1 MALKK
6 IKDLE
11 LITEP
16 ADADDVIIENTSSQT
31 KRTNIGSILELAV
44 EKIKNVTFPGLTT
57 TAKQLVESVN
67 ELDGEIGKLEDLT
80 TNNKNSI
87 VVAVNELD
95 GKMQDSD
102 WKTGTLSTSFAA
114 AGGESANTPE
124 YRKIGKTVFIR
135 GKVSPRAAL
144 AGSASSVT
152 IFSLPE
158 GYRPSKAE
166 TLVCQGTGKST
177 WLLQI
182 FAGGTVTFSRYG
194 TNTLESCPTSA
205 QLMFSASYLVD

>member
-11 LITEP
+11 LTTEP
-16 ADADDVIIENTSSQT
+16 ADTDDVIIENASSQT
-31 KRTNIGSILELAV
+31 KRTNIGSILQLAV
-44 EKIKNVTFPGLTT
+44 EKIKNATFSGLTT
-57 TAKQLVESVN
+57 TAKQLVGSIN
-67 ELDGEIGKLEDLT
+67 ELDGEIGKLNDLT

-95 GKMQDSD
+95 GKMQDSG
-102 WKTGTLSTSFAA
+102 WKTGTLSSSFVAVD
-114 AGGESANTPE
+114 GNSANTPE
-124 YRKIGKTVFIR
+124 YRKIGKTVYIR

-158 GYRPSKAE
+158 GCRPSKAE
-166 TLVCQGTGKST
+166 TFVCQGTSKNT
-177 WLLQI
+177 WLLQV
-182 FAGGTVTFSRYG
+182 FSGGTVTFSRYG
-194 TNTLESCPTSA
+194 ANTLESCPTTA
-205 QLMFSASYLVD
+205 QLMFSVSYLVD

>member
-1 MALKK
+1 MAHKK

-11 LITEP
+11 LITVP
-16 ADADDVIIENTSSQT
+16 TDTDDVIIENASSET
-31 KRTNIGSILELAV
+31 KRTNIGSILELTI
-44 EKIKNVTFPGLTT
+44 EKIKNATFPALTT
-57 TAKQLVESVN
+57 TAKQLVEAVN
-67 ELDGEIGKLEDLT
+67 ELDGEIGKPESLT

-87 VVAVNELD
+87 AAAVNELD
-95 GKMQDSD
+95 GKMQDSG
-102 WKTGTLSTSFAA
+102 WEIGTLSSSFVAVD
-114 AGGESANTPE
+114 GNSANTPE
-124 YRKIGKTVFIR
+124 YRKIGKTVYIR

-194 TNTLESCPTSA
+194 TNTLESCPTTA
-205 QLMFSASYLVD
+205 QLMFSASFLVD